1 METDFHVGA
10 DGKARLEEQAQGP
23 NHARRTGRGLLSCSE
38 SRRGGEDRWED
49 RWEATDPNVLGL
61 MLPYIAWDGA
71 PQAQFRPKLAR
82 RRVRAR
88 QAELPVPAVLGPTG
102 VLIHLRY
109 ETPDKMMNVQ
119 SPAPARTSL

>member
-82 RRVRAR
+82 RRVRAPGKLNFPFR
-88 QAELPVPAVLGPTG
+88 RSLGRREFSSTCATR
-102 VLIHLRY
+102 HLTR
-109 ETPDKMMNVQ
+109 
-119 SPAPARTSL
+119 